1 MAKRR
6 GAALIV
12 DDDVSVG
19 QVLKDMVEGCGYAVT
34 HLVHSDVDAYALLD
48 TDQRWTV
55 AFVDLNLGKGP
66 TGVEVAR
73 RAAGRSDNIIVM
85 TGLPRLPD
93 ALTGMGLLLKPFSV
107 EQVRLLLDSFGR
119 PERR

>member
-1 MAKRR
+1 MPKRR

-19 QVLKDMVEGCGYAVT
+19 QVLKDMVESCGYAVT
-34 HLVHSDVDAYALLD
+34 HLVHSDTEANALLESD
-48 TDQRWTV
+48 HRWVV

-73 RAAGRSDNIIVM
+73 RAAERSDNVIVM
-85 TGLPRLPD
+85 TGLPRLPE

-107 EQVRLLLDSFGR
+107 EQVRLLLDSFAR
-119 PERR
+119 S